1 MNKFL
6 FKRAFK
12 SLFKNKIFVI
22 LMSVL
27 VLITGAAYTML
38 ESSSSS
44 FKNSYDQVMSKGA
57 LHDLVIKENFQ
68 ISAQDKVEVKV
79 KSPAGNGYDVQVS
92 AVDSSK
98 KLISTNGTVENY
110 SVDFIPDKDY
120 SKYGLSESDLT
131 ISETFS
137 LDKND
142 VITSQLINDLASK
155 AKAFIESKLRNK
167 LKESFIDSL
176 NEIYSDPNNAYASD
190 VADFNEMS
198 ALSVTAGVSAFKVI
212 KYNSDTKVN
221 VMNIYD
227 GSNKFIPSLS
237 DTELN
242 AALDKKINDA
252 NVATQ
257 AVFGAANTSKGYKV
271 TAQSSVGDVLTVTDA
286 SAYQAIISPTYAN
299 QNNKKALTNQE
310 FLNLVNKFP
319 FVDSVNANNRG
330 AKYNFFDALSNKIP
344 ELVESY
350 NDNII

>member
-79 KSPAGNGYDVQVS
+79 KTPNGKADVQVS
-92 AVDSSK
+92 NVDTNK
-98 KLISTNGTVENY
+98 KLVSKNGTIENY
-110 SVDFIPDKDY
+110 SIDFVPDKDY

-131 ISETFS
+131 ISEDFS

-142 VITSQLINDLASK
+142 IITSQLINDLSSK
-155 AKAFIESKLRNK
+155 AKTFMESKVRNK

-176 NEIYSDPNNAYASD
+176 NEIYSDPNNGYASD

-198 ALSVTAGVSAFKVI
+198 ALSVSAGVSAFKVI
-212 KYNSDTKVN
+212 KYNPSTEVN

-237 DTELN
+237 DRELID
-242 AALDKKINDA
+242 ALNKKISDA
-252 NVATQ
+252 Q
-257 AVFGAANTSKGYKV
+257 ASANSVFGDANTSKGYKI
-271 TAQSSVGDVLTVTDA
+271 TAQSAIGTVLSVTDA
-286 SAYQAIISPTYAN
+286 SAYQAIVSPTYAN
-299 QNNKKALTNQE
+299 QNNKRAISNQE
-310 FLNLVNKFP
+310 FMNLVNNYP
-319 FVDSVNANNRG
+319 FEDKVDPSNKG
-330 AKYNFFDALSNKIP
+330 AKFNFFDAMSNKIP
-344 ELVESY
+344 ELVERY
-350 NDNII
+350 KDNII